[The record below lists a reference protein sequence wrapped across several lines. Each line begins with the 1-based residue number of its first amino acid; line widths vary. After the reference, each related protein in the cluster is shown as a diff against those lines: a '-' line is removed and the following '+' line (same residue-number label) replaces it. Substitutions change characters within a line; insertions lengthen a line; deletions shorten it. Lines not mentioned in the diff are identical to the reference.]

1 MNFKCLNCDKW
12 RQEPFGTYCSRK
24 CAIEGEKICE
34 HYGNLIHLHE
44 TNQVN
49 IKEQQ
54 QKDLEWMERSG
65 GNINE
70 IKNLHKEG
78 YVGM

>member
-1 MNFKCLNCDKW
+1 M
-12 RQEPFGTYCSRK
+12 
-24 CAIEGEKICE
+24 EGEKMCKY
-34 HYGNLIHLHE
+34 YGNLIDLHQAS
-44 TNQVN
+44 QVN
-49 IKEQQ
+49 IKEQA
-54 QKDLEWMERSG
+54 QKDLEWMERHG